1 MAFFYPRISD
11 ATEGLIESRRLA
23 SPAAAAPGQIPVS
36 SSLVPISSFLVP
48 VLSPYF
54 PTPISYFLK

>member
-11 ATEGLIESRRLA
+11 DTEGLIESRRLA
-23 SPAAAAPGQIPVS
+23 SPAAAVPGQTPVS
-36 SSLVPISSFLVP
+36 YFLVP